1 MASQIITIVV
11 VPATALFEGGQA
23 YDLVDLP
30 TVKDEFSIPAGV
42 SDGFLQRAI
51 TQVSTEAGL
60 FCNRVFPVET
70 LLDQIWLQRDA
81 YPQVVTGGLNPLQLS
96 RWPITSVASLAGIA
110 PPAAPVLAPVAGGA
124 PPAANY
130 FVRVTYLTKTGETP
144 GSPEIN
150 LLVAANNLLQVLS
163 PPLDT
168 AGLATGWNVYVATAS
183 GKEFLQNTTPIAIGT
198 AWTEPATGLLTQG
211 TAISNAVAVVENSI
225 PLAEGVDFQVDR
237 TIGQLIRF
245 DTNGWPRKWP
255 ALPITATYATG
266 FTVVP
271 PDLQKG
277 VLKLIKLAV
286 MSRDRDPALRQENIA
301 GAYEAAYWFA
311 SGPGQATGDLPPDVE
326 ALLERYRVPVFG

>member
-1 MASQIITIVV
+1 MAAQIITAVV
-11 VPATALFEGGQA
+11 APAAGLFQGGQP

-30 TVKDEFSIPAGV
+30 TVKDEFTIPSGV
-42 SDGFLQRAI
+42 SDAFLQRSI
-51 TQVSTEAGL
+51 TQVSTEAAL

-96 RWPITSVASLAGIA
+96 RWPITSAASLAGLA
-110 PPAAPVLAPVAGGA
+110 PPLAPALASISGGA
-124 PPAANY
+124 LAASNY
-130 FVRVTYLTKTGETP
+130 FVRITYLTKIGETP
-144 GSPEIN
+144 GSAESN
-150 LLVAANNLLQVLS
+150 LLVAANSLLQVPS
-163 PPLDT
+163 PALDA

-183 GKEFLQNTTPIAIGT
+183 GKEFLQNSTPIAIGT
-198 AWTEPATGLLTQG
+198 AWIEAATGLLIQG
-211 TAISNAVAVVENSI
+211 TPISNAVSVVENSI

-255 ALPITATYATG
+255 ALPITVTYATG
-266 FTVVP
+266 FAVIP

-286 MSRDRDPALRQENIA
+286 MSRDRDPALRQENIG

-326 ALLERYRVPVFG
+326 AILERYRVPNFG